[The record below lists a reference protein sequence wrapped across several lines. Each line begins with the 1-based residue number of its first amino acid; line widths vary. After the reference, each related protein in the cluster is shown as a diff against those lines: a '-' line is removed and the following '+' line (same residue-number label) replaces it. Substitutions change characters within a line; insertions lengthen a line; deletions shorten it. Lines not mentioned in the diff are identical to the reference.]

1 MNKLE
6 DIIKQKKIVDID
18 LAPISDNVYTGICLV
33 ANSKI
38 WMLLNLDEENGEFDG
53 FIIVQNEDV
62 EKFREWEKDDYS
74 ELKNDNSESLISNIE
89 LKNFEDL
96 ESSLKNLTSE
106 FVSIFIYKDENRF
119 FVGKILS
126 VNNDSVELHLVDEDS
141 NWKDIKMIKLSEI
154 SFLGFKT
161 EYERKIN
168 KNAL

>member
-1 MNKLE
+1 MNKLA
-6 DIIKQKKIVDID
+6 DIIKHKKIIDID
-18 LAPISDNVYTGICLV
+18 LAPNSDNVYTGICLV

-89 LKNFEDL
+89 LKNFDDL

-106 FVSIFIYKDENRF
+106 FVSIFTYKDENRF

-154 SFLGFKT
+154 SFLGYKT

-168 KNAL
+168 KNAV

>member
-1 MNKLE
+1 MNKLA
-6 DIIKQKKIVDID
+6 DIIKQKKIIDID
-18 LAPISDNVYTGICLV
+18 LAPNSDNVYTGMCLV

-74 ELKNDNSESLISNIE
+74 ECLISNIE

-96 ESSLKNLTSE
+96 ESSLKSLISE
-106 FVSIFIYKDENRF
+106 FVSIFTYEDENSF

-126 VNNDSVELHLVDEDS
+126 VNIDSVELHIVDEDS

-168 KNAL
+168 